1 MARSKFSSPF
11 ALDNISWLD
20 QQLSDVLFTDIFSSL
35 AYAELKL
42 ILARILY
49 NFDMDLVDPDENWMD
64 QKAFFIWTKPP
75 LNVYLTPVR

>member
-1 MARSKFSSPF
+1 MSFLLPFSLNSV
-11 ALDNISWLD
+11 SWLN
-20 QQLSDVLFTDIFSSL
+20 QQLPVVLFTDIFSSL
-35 AYAELKL
+35 AYAESKL

-49 NFDMDLVDPDENWMD
+49 NFDMELVDPDEDWMD